1 MARTETNLD
10 LVASS
15 ADALERRLTDA
26 VTAGQLTTEL
36 IVRLEARVA
45 ELERVT
51 ARMRDHLQRL
61 GVTTW

>member
-1 MARTETNLD
+1 MARTETDLD
-10 LVASS
+10 LEASS
-15 ADALERRLTDA
+15 TDALERQITDA
-26 VTAGQLTTEL
+26 ITAGQLTTEL
-36 IVRLEARVA
+36 IIRLEARVA